1 MEPDYIRLKEIKPE
15 LSGYVKE
22 AQVLLKN
29 SPVPDDETVHD
40 VRVLL
45 KKARAVL
52 KLIDPQID
60 KEYAARDI
68 TSLKDAARIMSSWRD
83 TSVQRKIFKELRKE
97 YPAIFA
103 QLQENEKIVSLMK
116 KPEAGIEKSQQTSP
130 EVEQIDN
137 LLKKAGYRIRF
148 HSMDKIDPQLLL
160 KSLEQTFTKVTIVFL
175 KCRNDPA
182 PTKLHEFRKKS
193 KDFLYQL
200 YFFRP
205 LNSNVI
211 KALEKKVDAMTR
223 NLGKINDL
231 SQLIKA
237 IDYKY
242 SADSDS
248 PALDELVVR
257 IREKQDKYLERV
269 WPVASRIFMPGRK
282 LVNILGYKLL
292 VI

>member
-1 MEPDYIRLKEIKPE
+1 MEPDYIRLKEIKPD
-15 LSGYVKE
+15 LAGYVRE
-22 AQVLLKN
+22 TQVLLKK
-29 SPVPDDETVHD
+29 SPVPDEETVHD
-40 VRVLL
+40 IRVLL

-60 KEYAARDI
+60 KEYADKDI
-68 TSLKDAARIMSSWRD
+68 TSLKEAARIMSSWRD
-83 TSVQRKIFKELRKE
+83 TSVQRKILKELRKE
-97 YPAIFA
+97 YPSLFA
-103 QLQENEKIVSLMK
+103 QLRENEKITSLLK
-116 KPEAGIEKSQQTSP
+116 KPVADIEISQQISL

-148 HSMDKIDPQLLL
+148 HSLDKVDPQLLL
-160 KSLEQTFTKVTIVFL
+160 KSLEQTFTMVISVFL

-182 PTKLHEFRKKS
+182 ATKLHEFRKKS

-205 LNSNVI
+205 LNNNVI
-211 KALEKKVDAMTR
+211 KTLEKELDAMTR

-257 IREKQDKYLERV
+257 IREKQDKCLGRV
-269 WPVASRIFMPGRK
+269 WPVASRIFLPGKK
-282 LVNILGYKLL
+282 LVNVLGYKLL